1 MVAVSVRKA
10 IESLYTGLCDIIN
23 QQEVT
28 DATTGQTS
36 FTEAVAVKQQ
46 PCRLSYSVIT
56 AATEGDSTATVRQI
70 IKLFIAPEIE
80 VQPGARVAVTQNGR
94 TTEYKAAGQ
103 PAVHSNHQEIILR
116 LADDKA

>member
-1 MVAVSVRKA
+1 MVAKSVKKA
-10 IESLYTGLCDIIN
+10 IESLYTGLCDITN

-28 DATTGQTS
+28 DAATGQTN
-36 FTEAVAVKQQ
+36 FTEVIAASQQ
-46 PCRLSYSVIT
+46 PCRLSYSIIT
-56 AATEGDSTATVRQI
+56 AATEGDSAATVKQI

-80 VQPGARVAVTQNGR
+80 VLAGASVAVTQNGR
-94 TTEYKAAGQ
+94 TTKYKAAGQ

>member
-1 MVAVSVRKA
+1 MVNVRKA

-23 QQEVT
+23 QQEVL

-36 FTEAVAVKQQ
+36 FKEVVAVSKQ

-56 AATEGDSTATVRQI
+56 AATEGDSAATVKQI

-80 VQPGARVAVTQNGR
+80 VLPGARVAVTQNGR

-103 PAVHSNHQEIILR
+103 PAVYSNHQEVILR
-116 LADDKA
+116 LADDYA

>member
-1 MVAVSVRKA
+1 MVAKNVRKA
-10 IESLYTGLCDIIN
+10 IESLYTGLCDITN
-23 QQEVT
+23 QQEVL
-28 DATTGQTS
+28 DVVTGQTS
-36 FTEAVAVKQQ
+36 FTEVVAVSKQ

-56 AATEGDSTATVRQI
+56 AATEGDSAATVKQI

-80 VQPGARVAVTQNGR
+80 VMAGARVAVTQNGR

-103 PAVHSNHQEIILR
+103 PAVHSNHQEVILR

>member
-1 MVAVSVRKA
+1 MVNVRKA

-36 FTEAVAVKQQ
+36 FTEVIAVSKQ
-46 PCRLSYSVIT
+46 PCRLSYSNIAT
-56 AATEGDSTATVRQI
+56 AAESDSATGKTQT
-70 IKLFIAPEIE
+70 IKLFIAPDIE
-80 VQPGARVAVTQNGR
+80 VMAGARVAVTQNGR

-103 PAVHSNHQEIILR
+103 PAVYGNHQEIMLE
-116 LADDKA
+116 LAGDYT

>member
-1 MVAVSVRKA
+1 MVAKNVRKA
-10 IESLYTGLCDIIN
+10 IESLYTGLCDITN
-23 QQEVT
+23 QREVT

-36 FTEAVAVKQQ
+36 FTEAVAVKWQ

-56 AATEGDSTATVRQI
+56 AATEGDSAATVRQM

-80 VQPGARVAVTQNGR
+80 VLPGARVAVTQNGR